1 MEFYTRVVA
10 PDLLI
15 RRINVT
21 ASNLIR
27 ESDIPPEVPEQLSLF
42 VDYTEAQRERE
53 EAAAAEAR
61 ERRLQEATLHIQS
74 RYGKNAILKG
84 MNLQEGA
91 TTIER
96 NGQVGG
102 HKAE

>member
-1 MEFYTRVVA
+1 M
-10 PDLLI
+10 
-15 RRINVT
+15 
-21 ASNLIR
+21 
-27 ESDIPPEVPEQLSLF
+27 PEQLSLF
-42 VDYTEAQRERE
+42 VDYTASQKERE
-53 EAAAAEAR
+53 EDAIAEAR
-61 ERRLQEATLHIQS
+61 ERRLQRATLNIQS
-74 RYGKNAILKG
+74 RYGKNALLKG

>member
-1 MEFYTRVVA
+1 MA
-10 PDLLI
+10 DPDLLI
-15 RRINVT
+15 RRLNVT
-21 ASNLIR
+21 ACNLIR
-27 ESDIPPEVPEQLSLF
+27 GCDVPPEVPEQLSLF
-42 VDYTEAQRERE
+42 VDYTAAQRERE
-53 EAAAAEAR
+53 EEAAAEAR
-61 ERRLQEATLHIQS
+61 ERRLQRATLNIQS
-74 RYGKNAILKG
+74 RYGKNALLKG

>member
-1 MEFYTRVVA
+1 MELFTRVA
-10 PDLLI
+10 DPDLLI
-15 RRINVT
+15 RRLNVT
-21 ASNLIR
+21 ACNLIR
-27 ESDIPPEVPEQLSLF
+27 ECDVPPEVPEQLSLF
-42 VDYTEAQRERE
+42 VDYTAAQKVRE
-53 EAAAAEAR
+53 EESAAEAR
-61 ERRLQEATLHIQS
+61 ERRLQRATLNIQS
-74 RYGKNAILKG
+74 RYGKNALLKG

>member
-1 MEFYTRVVA
+1 MELFTRVVD

-21 ASNLIR
+21 ACNLIR

-42 VDYTEAQRERE
+42 VDYTTAQKERE
-53 EAAAAEAR
+53 QEAAAEAR
-61 ERRLQEATLHIQS
+61 ERRLQRATLNIQS
-74 RYGKNAILKG
+74 RYGKNALLKG
-84 MNLQEGA
+84 MNLQDGA